1 MKKLKEYKYLE
12 TNYGTLY
19 NGEALEVL
27 KLMPDES
34 VNCII
39 TSPPYWGLRDYGVDD
54 QLGLEYNYQDYIKRL
69 ITIFDQCKRILK
81 KDGTCWVNIGDT
93 YSGNSS
99 YSYKGR
105 AGFEEKDGNVKD
117 WVDPKLPAR
126 KRERDLVNTNEI
138 KNKCLCQI
146 PERFSIAM
154 TDAGWIL
161 RNEIIWNKPNGMPS
175 SVKDRFT
182 VCHEKLYFFSKSKK
196 YYFEQQF
203 EPHLTKIGKLR
214 NKNEENCYNGYVD
227 GDRFSRGQ
235 RTMYGENGKN
245 KRTVWDI
252 NTRPFSEVHFAV
264 FPKKLIETPI
274 KAGCPEGGIVVDP
287 FAGSG
292 TTLEVAEHLNRT
304 WIGIELNPEYCEIG
318 HKRLKADHIKFDF
331 NKKLNKT

>member
-1 MKKLKEYKYLE
+1 MKKLEDYKYLE
-12 TNYGTLY
+12 TTYGTLY

-39 TSPPYWGLRDYGVDD
+39 TSPPYWGLRDYGIEN
-54 QLGLEYNYQDYIKRL
+54 QLGLEYNHQDYIKRL
-69 ITIFDQCKRILK
+69 VRIFDECKRILK

-105 AGFEEKDGNVKD
+105 AGFEEKDGNIKD

-126 KRERDLVNTNEI
+126 KRGRDLVNTNEI
-138 KNKCLCQI
+138 TNKCLCQI

-154 TDAGWIL
+154 TEAGWIL
-161 RNEIIWNKPNGMPS
+161 RNEIIWNKPNCMPA

-182 VCHEKLYFFSKSKK
+182 VSHEKIYFFSKSKK
-196 YYFEQQF
+196 YYFKQQY
-203 EPHLTKIGKLR
+203 EKTSSS
-214 NKNEENCYNGYVD
+214 NED
-227 GDRFSRGQ
+227 K
-235 RTMYGENGKN
+235 KN
-245 KRTVWDI
+245 KRSVWNI
-252 NTRPFSEVHFAV
+252 NTRPFPDAHFAV
-264 FPKKLIETPI
+264 FPKELIETPI
-274 KAGCPEGGIVVDP
+274 KAGCPEGGIIIDP

-292 TTLEVAEHLNRT
+292 TTGEVSEHLNRN
-304 WIGIELNPEYCEIG
+304 WIGIELSSEYCKID